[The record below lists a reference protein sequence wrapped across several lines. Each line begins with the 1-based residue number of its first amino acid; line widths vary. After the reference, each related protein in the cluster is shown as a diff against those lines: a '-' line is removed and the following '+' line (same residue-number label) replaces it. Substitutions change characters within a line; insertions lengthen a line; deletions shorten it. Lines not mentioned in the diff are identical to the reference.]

1 MSDVDLIINVH
12 TNGIKDVANLSASV
26 KALTANLREITI
38 PMTKL
43 DVQSRAVNKALG
55 VTSRG
60 MKDHANSIKELKQ
73 NQRALGEESKRLKK
87 DIAAYTGAIRAAGGP
102 TTALGKELTST
113 RTRLQA
119 MGAGM
124 RGARVRAFG
133 SDISNVSLKMQKMG
147 KDAQFVGRSLMIN
160 LTAPIMLFGR
170 LGFQSLL
177 AIDKESTRLSKVF
190 DSVAMSAEQAAIK
203 VGLLAGEMPDAKQTA
218 VINGMLEAFKELD
231 SGLTSVSSKFG
242 VSKDIV
248 VGLASDFAE
257 LGIIAQDNVIQLTE
271 LTTTIEKL
279 GGMDIGPAKDLS
291 QALYFNSRRAFEANG
306 AFRLVTDAVERE
318 TMAIRSAQTQLAMF
332 NAIENVTA
340 LTLQDLADALPEV
353 GSMATAF
360 GLSMTEA
367 AAMLAPMKSAGL
379 DVGASATSIKTS
391 LQRLILPTAK
401 NIKFMA
407 QLASQY
413 GVTTD
418 ATNAFN
424 LTTKTGLVGL
434 AAIVDVFSKIKD
446 SAAGTE
452 GALKLMSQMF
462 EKRQGPRMYI
472 AIEQLAL
479 FNKELN
485 TLTRRSGSAEGALA
499 SQAEKAI
506 VAYNKLNNTTLKE
519 TIDNFRDIGILARV
533 AAGTKG
539 TTVDG
544 YKGAGAG
551 GALASVDIAG
561 AKAARAAVATRVR
574 EDRAKGKDSF
584 AGVTSEA
591 GRAMLVELAGPI
603 TATEIANNE
612 LDISLASLSVS
623 VQKIKNNFKLFAAEI
638 LKTLGPAIKWL
649 SKKLEDFQKF
659 WKGLAQSTKD
669 SVALVVTGVLVFL
682 ALIGPAVIL
691 MGTFQASI
699 GVLGRGFAHFLPK
712 IRNAEGGL
720 VAFGSS
726 AEVARH
732 KIDRFYQSIR
742 NKASG
747 ALEAG
752 TRAGMKSMGTLD
764 AAGIAVNQSSGTV
777 GKAVRAGAAVNLAGN
792 VAPVPED
799 FSLLAKGSPERAAV
813 VAKNRAARLTHAASG
828 RGAVDQYMR
837 NEAQMLGKKG
847 MRLNAAGRVIG
858 PGSSGFVG
866 GGMLGKVSD
875 ASALRESRFAARGL
889 TRGTGGEVFRTTRK
903 GIERQITES
912 QGMRLARGGI
922 GSKMTSVR
930 LGATE
935 AVRSIGGAP
944 AKAMQ
949 GYRNSVLGAKAA
961 LRAMRVEQMAVGGG
975 SFLKTA
981 MVAMKGFAS
990 ATKLGTIALKLFKF
1004 AMISTGIGVVIAAV
1018 GIAILVIVKNFDK
1031 FKEAGAGAFAT
1042 IKEAFNIF
1050 KNALKEIARPFLDLF
1065 AMFGKGGKE
1074 GKTAVGGLAAAF
1086 GKIATA
1092 VKWVAGIFQKFVM
1105 NVIQPY
1111 LYAIINIVMFVVS
1124 IFKGNWG
1131 EAFDFL
1137 KAAVYQVVKF
1147 VVQGFALLI
1156 KGVIQVV
1163 AFGIKLVIGYFTLI
1177 PKAVAKSFSWLSKL
1191 PGMGFLKS
1199 IGNGIDNVIDG
1210 MYGMVDAAKAGAL
1223 GAVDSL
1229 ANAITKGLDKGISK
1243 GVKKSEGAIK
1253 IFGNNTKDEAEAAGE
1268 SIAGNMG
1275 EGFEKGDL
1283 GGKMKKAIEEVLQTL
1298 QDYVAGELKN
1308 AVDKYVTQAE
1318 NALKKQKDAALKVFE
1333 VQIETLGKLEKAQE
1347 SLTKTM
1353 AYESEKRKRIDDKAL
1368 TDEQYRRNYALAVYE
1383 GRTDDARML
1392 QLQQGADEKAFSEDI
1407 KAIETKRAKELAKEN
1422 LDALKTAINEAKD
1435 AAGKFFDESLIKF
1448 QEAAALVTKFPP
1460 VTIQDYQD
1468 QVGKLHT
1475 ITTDA
1480 SLANSEE
1487 FGKMFEAFATT
1498 INDKMPNKVI
1508 GAFSMNLD
1516 ELVVEAQRKYGL
1528 GGNPDEKSIIGATL
1542 GMLADIGGVF
1552 GDKKQEVVDAFGL
1565 VSTGL
1570 VGNFDVAKTEI
1581 LRIVDEEFL
1590 TPFAE
1595 ASLKFVTNWETIYT
1609 QAFIDGNKSIIDSFR
1624 NTVALNKD
1632 LMAEMAKNLD
1642 PAVNKWLALKAAIDA
1657 ANDAAAAGGGGGGDG
1672 SDSTMSRPSSAAG
1685 GRADVYS
1692 NMFDRGY
1699 TNTYQEFITGTGQTT
1714 QQAYAAANLKKGA
1727 FMPKPAFVP
1736 TSSSQT
1742 GFKGYA
1748 KGGVIPSRS
1757 SENGYIGSGF
1767 INAPT
1772 QEGVPALLH
1781 GGEYI
1786 VNAKAVARLGIGAL
1800 EKLNNNLIPRFAKGG
1815 YVAPKK
1821 GGIPFGGEDKIL
1833 ANSTKKAPQALQ
1845 GPYAT
1850 SIPVLASPTINLKK
1864 VPIVKNNMPGKG
1876 GYSTVRTASFGVGG
1890 GELLLPTVV
1899 QGKILSNTN
1908 AFNAF
1913 ANGGYKNHLG
1923 LYANSAAASKAAEV
1937 IHLSEANKFE
1947 KITKANIQRSGIYP
1961 GMQVFAPAAAPQ
1973 TMTLNGATYTLP
1985 AGMRF
1990 TPSNQPAQNI
2000 PTFSSPKPVTDPEQ
2014 RRADAIATSLANA
2027 KFAKE
2032 EADSLRPNGFQR
2044 LLGFDGKG
2052 NDIRDMGSFGGMI
2065 KGLANIPLGL
2075 TQITG
2080 ELVVGA
2086 VKSFGTTFS
2095 GKNAREYLN
2104 FGKTGPGWQ
2113 ERGLRVL
2120 EDVINVASVVPLV
2133 RGLTAGP
2140 RLAVGGAIKKYA
2152 LKDAAAVLEKESGI
2166 NLLTGIKNM
2175 AGGNTYS
2182 GLKTQGFILK
2192 GLETEALASRGMGL
2206 KDVMLEHAM
2215 TLRNKG
2221 AMDVDSWIVKGALG
2235 PGPAVPAGVGVPDI
2249 FGGSA
2254 TGSYAG
2260 RKLASDPASKLD
2272 FANLV
2277 KIGEKAGSHPGGFY
2291 KDQVSQIEYY
2301 LKQPTG
2307 HNVLPQD
2314 LIENELLANALYRE
2328 VGVATNKLQ
2337 TIMTASG
2344 PALISE
2350 IIPKTPF
2357 LNTFKEQFAS
2367 PDFTSAIQKDFA
2379 VDAWLGNYDVI
2390 GADTPNILNS
2400 VGGPVRIDAGGAMK
2414 FSGTGRLK
2422 SSFALYD
2429 KFGPIVG
2436 ELKSMLT
2443 GGSHRSYDHAA
2454 SVFGSMS
2461 PEALATSAKSLQSIT
2476 PERIS
2481 EIVRSTIT
2489 NPESAQNYIEIL
2501 IARRNDILNQLIGN
2515 REAIVNNPAA
2525 SSVTDDFW
2533 GSFTE
2538 PATVAPVKKPNLIEK
2553 ISDKYYAAYDKI
2565 NKKFFTKNDF
2575 GQYTGEEVNANRVQ
2589 AGLQPFKLKD
2599 EFDSLTSY
2607 YKNSY
2612 DKYGN
2617 PILPTTRSVN
2627 PTFMFADKPRLT
2639 MIDLLETLNLKQ
2651 ANVQH
2656 PMMTRIFTN
2665 AQRAAMDK
2673 YTSDIMLNSTLQ
2685 HGMLAE
2691 SGVDIKYPG
2700 NSTAK
2705 PYDTTTLELLVKASE
2720 YEAKLGYVGKYTKA
2734 HQRLQYPTQIYSD
2747 AEFEQVFNQAGGNL
2761 ISNARRSGLDPKTKY
2776 PMYSIKTGRGSKLKD
2791 TTIFG
2796 SPNQIGKKNILG
2808 TPEIGSEIPRVVF
2821 NPGSQNFIPRFVY
2834 EALTSPV
2841 IPQPRF
2847 EGNPFLET
2855 GQLEFDSLKYFS
2867 QDQNNN
2873 MIKTAYAG
2881 KPSTPAYFAEAID
2894 LMVKGADLSGLHPEL
2909 SPYILGMA
2917 NSKEMV
2923 FAGLR
2928 SFYPSSLSPNGELL
2942 GLAEIIE
2949 QIGFQSKHNPEAQE
2963 AYVFLFEELMKD
2975 YNMFLSNRTTT
2986 QAGHK
2991 GFAYT
2996 PAMGNE
3002 LSFAENTSRMFSE
3015 LLQSGNSVPNYI
3027 KDFMPDDYADAFY
3040 GLTKPSLSH
3049 FHYDS
3054 VFGIQRAAKLI
3065 KVSDLAGKYNI
3076 PNMSAPLAHPIT
3088 LTPDLI
3094 NSNLTA
3100 EQLLAAER
3108 HIKSQEIFRQ
3118 FGSTHEQAIL
3128 QNSLKLNYAKTLRPM
3143 EYPDVYSPIQNLPFD
3158 FLLKNKLINDFEF
3171 AHWSNVL
3178 STRNYDISKLFHS
3191 LMLYRMNLQSGTP
3204 LTGEYFKIP
3213 TLEQSSRMITEKISF
3228 LEAQYDPSNLNPTA
3242 LSSPAFTMAN
3252 NSMEATL
3259 SLLDPIFGSSRR
3271 SSLSTANTGDILDME
3286 KIWNF
3291 DSVVFPLPVK
3301 PTVETLPAFERLKG
3315 TLSPFD
3321 VGVHSGAIPGLTK
3334 LKPPANLDRE
3344 IDNTESA
3351 TADSPFWAQT
3361 TYKPITGKP
3370 LLKGA
3375 TYSFS
3380 GGALYVPEAY
3390 DLLKLLVQQKNGG
3403 ASLPQ
3408 FTGNLKEGFGSTKGI
3423 TARNFEAVGGAQLAQ
3438 NLSPTNAMMTA
3449 ASQFFDYDPSRF
3461 GKAADGRLVSPTN
3474 VMFSASEL
3482 NDALSRIF
3490 QPPMSGYIVR
3500 QPKVMPDPEGW
3511 QRQSVISS
3519 EPEVLAR
3526 YQQPAQSQVP
3536 NFEQMKERLVE
3547 MYNSLIQPGLKL
3559 KTKDFEQDWENISP
3573 DFARLLHDNIDKSV
3587 INDIDTMLRPH
3598 EADYSIK
3605 GFETLQH
3612 KKALEYLQ
3620 RMMNTLNSDFN
3631 FFGGGDTGTR
3641 VKNIIPGYKTG
3652 GYVPGA
3658 PSMAVPAILH
3668 GGEYVVNAD
3677 AVRNMGVSAMQ
3688 SINRSKFN
3696 VPSGSPSYSGG
3707 GTTSVSTVNIN
3718 VDTFVGEEEWFKSMM
3733 KSYNVNV
3740 LPKMNKAAGNESRT
3754 FSSYNGI
3761 Q

>member
-43 DVQSRAVNKALG
+43 DTQSRAVNKAIG
-55 VTSRG
+55 ITNRG
-60 MKDHANSIKELKQ
+60 MNDHAKTIKGLKE
-73 NQRALGEESKRLKK
+73 NQRALGEESKRLKNN
-87 DIAAYTGAIRAAGGP
+87 IVAYTGAIRAAGGP

-113 RTRLQA
+113 KIRLQSMSA
-119 MGAGM
+119 AM

-133 SDISNVSLKMQKMG
+133 SDIASVSLRMQKMG

-160 LTAPIMLFGR
+160 LTAPIMLFAR

-177 AIDKESTRLSKVF
+177 KVDKEATRLSKVF
-190 DSVAMSAEQAAIK
+190 DSVAMSAEQAAMK
-203 VGLLAGEMPDAKQTA
+203 VGLLEGAIPSPDQARVMKEMVSNFKALD
-218 VINGMLEAFKELD
+218 KELT
-231 SGLTSVSSKFG
+231 GVSSKFG

-257 LGIIAQDNVIQLTE
+257 LGVVGQENVVTLTE

-291 QALYFNSRRAFEANG
+291 QALYFNAKRAFEANG
-306 AFRLVTDAVERE
+306 AFRLVTSALERE
-318 TMAIRSAQTQLAMF
+318 TMAIGAAKTQLAMF

-340 LTLQDLADALPEV
+340 LTLQDLADSLPEV

-367 AAMLAPMKSAGL
+367 AAMLAPMKAAGL

-391 LQRLILPTAK
+391 LQRLIVPTKK
-401 NIKFMA
+401 NIDFMA
-407 QLASQY
+407 KLAAQY
-413 GVTTD
+413 GVTSEATD
-418 ATNAFN
+418 AFKN
-424 LTTKTGLVGL
+424 TTKTGLVGL
-434 AAIVDVFSKIKD
+434 EAIVDVFSKVKD

-452 GALKLMSQMF
+452 GALKLMSQLF
-462 EKRQGPRMYI
+462 EKRQGPRMFI
-472 AIEQLAL
+472 AIEQLAM

-485 TLTRRSGSAEGALA
+485 TLTRKTNSAEAALA
-499 SQAEKAI
+499 APAEAAI
-506 VAYNKLNNTTLKE
+506 AAYNKLNNTSLKE

-533 AAGTKG
+533 ASGTVG

-551 GALASVDIAG
+551 GKLSKTDIEG
-561 AKAARAAVATRVR
+561 AKAARTAVAAKVR
-574 EDRAKGKDSF
+574 DDRSKGIDSF
-584 AGVTSEA
+584 ANVTTEA
-591 GRAMLVELAGPI
+591 GKAMLVQLAGPI
-603 TATEIANNE
+603 TATEIANQE
-612 LDISLASLSVS
+612 LDISLKSLSVS

-638 LKTLGPAIKWL
+638 LSNLGPAIKWL
-649 SKKLEDFQKF
+649 SAKMEQFREY
-659 WKGLAQSTKD
+659 WEGLSQSTRD
-669 SVALVVTGVLVFL
+669 NVTRVIGIVLLFL
-682 ALIGPAVIL
+682 AAMGPVVIAL
-691 MGTFQASI
+691 GTMQASI
-699 GVLGRGFAHFLPK
+699 GVLGRGFAFFLPK

-732 KIDRFYQSIR
+732 KIDKFYNKLR
-742 NKASG
+742 NIKSGAASG
-747 ALEAG
+747 LMTASSA
-752 TRAGMKSMGTLD
+752 TLD
-764 AAGIAVNQSSGTV
+764 AAGIAANQASGTV
-777 GKAVRAGAAVNLAGN
+777 GQAVRAGAAVNLAGN
-792 VAPVPED
+792 VAPVPES
-799 FSLLAKGSPERAAV
+799 FAHLAAGSPERAAV
-813 VAKNRAARLTHAASG
+813 VAKNRAARVAHATSG

-837 NEAQMLGKKG
+837 NETQMLGKKG
-847 MRLNAAGRVIG
+847 MRVNSAGRVIG
-858 PGSSGFVG
+858 PGSTGFVKG
-866 GGMLGKVSD
+866 GKNLLEDVSQ

-903 GIERQITES
+903 GIERQITEN

-922 GSKMTSVR
+922 AGKMTSAK

-935 AVRSIGGAP
+935 AVRSIGAAP

-949 GYRNSVLGAKAA
+949 GYRNSILGAQSA
-961 LRAMRVEQMAVGGG
+961 LRAMRIQQMAVGGG
-975 SFLKTA
+975 GPIRTA

-1004 AMISTGIGVVIAAV
+1004 AMISTGIGVVIAAI

-1031 FKEAGAGAFAT
+1031 FKEAGSGAFKT
-1042 IKEAFNIF
+1042 IKDAFTIF
-1050 KNALKEIARPFLDLF
+1050 KNALLEIARPFLDLF
-1065 AMFGKGGKE
+1065 AMFGKGGAE
-1074 GKTAVGGLAAAF
+1074 GGDAISGLAAAF
-1086 GKIATA
+1086 GGIATA
-1092 VKWVAGIFQKFVM
+1092 VKFVAGLFQKFVM

-1111 LYAIINIVMFVVS
+1111 LYMIINIVMFVVS

-1137 KAAVYQVVKF
+1137 KAAVFQVLKF
-1147 VVQGFALLI
+1147 VVQAFALLI

-1177 PKAVAKSFSWLSKL
+1177 PKAVAKAFGWLSKL
-1191 PGMGFLKS
+1191 PGMGFLS
-1199 IGNGIDNVIDG
+1199 SVGDGINGVIDG
-1210 MYGMVDAAKAGAL
+1210 LYGMVDAGKGAAM
-1223 GAVDSL
+1223 GAVDSI
-1229 ANAITKGLDKGISK
+1229 AGAITNGLDKGISK
-1243 GVKKSEGAIK
+1243 GVKKSKGAID
-1253 IFGNNTKDEAEAAGE
+1253 IFKNKGTTNAEPAGE
-1268 SIAGNMG
+1268 AIADDMG
-1275 EGFEKGDL
+1275 DGFADGDL
-1283 GGKMKKAIEEVLQTL
+1283 AGAMKKEINGAVQEL
-1298 QDYVAGELKN
+1298 QDYVSGELKN
-1308 AVDKYVTQAE
+1308 AVDKYLTQAE
-1318 NALKKQKDAALKVFE
+1318 DALKKQKESALKVFE
-1333 VQIETLGKLEKAQE
+1333 VQITTLDKLEKAQE
-1347 SLTKTM
+1347 SLTRTM
-1353 AYESEKRKRIDDKAL
+1353 AYESEKRKRIDEKAL
-1368 TDEQYRRNYALAVYE
+1368 TDEQFRRNYALAVYE
-1383 GRTDDARML
+1383 GRVDDARMM
-1392 QLQQGADEKAFSEDI
+1392 QLEQGLDEKSFTEDL
-1407 KAIETKRAKELAKEN
+1407 KTIETKRSEELAKEN
-1422 LDALKTAINEAKD
+1422 LDALKTAINEAKE

-1448 QEAAALVTKFPP
+1448 QEAAALITKFPP
-1460 VTIQDYQD
+1460 ITIQDYQD

-1480 SLANSEE
+1480 ALANSTE
-1487 FGKMFEAFATT
+1487 FGNMFETFVTT

-1516 ELVVEAQRKYGL
+1516 DLVIEAQKKYGL
-1528 GGNPDEKSIIGATL
+1528 GGNPEENSIIGATI

-1552 GDKKQEVVDAFGL
+1552 GDKKQTVIDAFGL

-1581 LRIVDEEFL
+1581 LRIVDEDFL

-1595 ASLKFVTNWETIYT
+1595 ASLKFVTNWETIYK
-1609 QAFIDGNKSIIDSFR
+1609 QAIIDGNISITDSLR
-1624 NTVALNKD
+1624 NNVAINAD
-1632 LMAEMAKNLD
+1632 LFAEMRGHLD
-1642 PAVNKWLALKAAIDA
+1642 ETTKKWLALKVQA
-1657 ANDAAAAGGGGGGDG
+1657 DAAAAAQEAAAGAGGGGG
-1672 SDSTMSRPSSAAG
+1672 
-1685 GRADVYS
+1685 
-1692 NMFDRGY
+1692 
-1699 TNTYQEFITGTGQTT
+1699 TGTGYTPT
-1714 QQAYAAANLKKGA
+1714 AYDLMEIRRAKGMIEAQAGIAARPTIFA
-1727 FMPKPAFVP
+1727 PKNVP
-1736 TSSSQT
+1736 K
-1742 GFKGYA
+1742 KGYA

-1757 SENGYIGSGF
+1757 DESGYIGSGF

-1800 EKLNNNLIPRFAKGG
+1800 EKLNNNLIPRFKKGG

-1864 VPIVKNNMPGKG
+1864 VPIVKNNMPGEG

-1923 LYANSAAASKAAEV
+1923 VYANSAAASKAAEV

-1961 GMQVFAPAAAPQ
+1961 GMPMFAPAGVPQ
-1973 TMTLNGATYTLP
+1973 TMTLNGVTYTLP

-2014 RRADAIATSLANA
+2014 RRADAIATSLGKA
-2027 KFAKE
+2027 KLAKE

-2052 NDIRDMGSFGGMI
+2052 NDIRDMDSFGGMI

-2075 TQITG
+2075 TQIAG

-2086 VKSFGTTFS
+2086 AKSFGTTFS

-2113 ERGLRVL
+2113 ERGLRVF
-2120 EDVINVASVVPLV
+2120 EDVMNIASVVPLV
-2133 RGLTAGP
+2133 RGLTTGP
-2140 RLAVGGAIKKYA
+2140 RLAVGAAIKKYA

-2436 ELKSMLT
+2436 ELKSMMT

-2489 NPESAQNYIEIL
+2489 NPESAQSYIEIL

-2575 GQYTGEEVNANRVQ
+2575 GTYTGEEVNANRVQ

-2639 MIDLLETLNLKQ
+2639 MIDLLETWNLKQ

-2761 ISNARRSGLDPKTKY
+2761 ISNASRSGLDPKIKY
-2776 PMYSIKTGRGSKLKD
+2776 PMYSIKTGRGSNLKD

-2808 TPEIGSEIPRVVF
+2808 TPEIGSEIPRVAF

-2855 GQLEFDSLKYFS
+2855 GQLEFDSIKYFT
-2867 QDQNNN
+2867 QDQNSN

-2949 QIGFQSKHNPEAQE
+2949 QIGFQSKNNPRAQE

-3054 VFGIQRAAKLI
+3054 VFGLQRAAKLI
-3065 KVSDLAGKYNI
+3065 KVSDLAGKYDI
-3076 PNMSAPLAHPIT
+3076 PNMSSPLAHPIT

-3094 NSNLTA
+3094 SSNFTA

-3128 QNSLKLNYAKTLRPM
+3128 ENSLKLNYAKTLRPT
-3143 EYPDVYSPIQNLPFD
+3143 EYPDVYSPGQPLPFD

-3213 TLEQSSRMITEKISF
+3213 TLEQSSKMITEKISF

-3259 SLLDPIFGSSRR
+3259 SLLDPIFGSARR

-3321 VGVHSGAIPGLTK
+3321 VGVHSGAIPGLTR

-3390 DLLKLLVQQKNGG
+3390 DLLKFLVQQKNGG
-3403 ASLPQ
+3403 ASLEQ

-3423 TARNFEAVGGAQLAQ
+3423 TAKGFEHVGGAQLAQ

-3449 ASQFFDYDPSRF
+3449 ASQFFDYDPSRL
-3461 GKAADGRLVSPTN
+3461 GRSVDGRLVSPTN

-3500 QPKVMPDPEGW
+3500 QPLVMPDPEGW

-3605 GFETLQH
+3605 GFETLQN

-3631 FFGGGDTGTR
+3631 FFGGGNTGTR

-3754 FSSYNGI
+3754 FTSYNGI
-3761 Q
+3761 N

>member
-38 PMTKL
+38 PMSKL

-55 VTSRG
+55 MTNRG
-60 MKDHANSIKELKQ
+60 MGDHAKTIKGLKE
-73 NQRALGEESKRLKK
+73 NQRALGEESKRLKVN
-87 DIAAYTGAIRAAGGP
+87 IIAYTGAIRAAGGP

-113 RTRLQA
+113 KTHLQA
-119 MGAGM
+119 MSASM

-133 SDISNVSLKMQKMG
+133 SDISSVSLRMQKMG

-160 LTAPIMLFGR
+160 LTAPIMLFAR
-170 LGFQSLL
+170 LGFQALL
-177 AIDKESTRLSKVF
+177 SIDKESTRLAKVF
-190 DSVAMSAEQAAIK
+190 DSVAMSAEQAAMKI
-203 VGLLAGEMPDAKQTA
+203 GLLPGQMPSPEQAGVIDKMVSSFKQ
-218 VINGMLEAFKELD
+218 LD
-231 SGLTSVSSKFG
+231 SALTGVSSEFG
-242 VSKDIV
+242 VSKDVV

-257 LGIIAQDNVIQLTE
+257 LGIVSADNIVQLTT

-279 GGMDIGPAKDLS
+279 GGMDIGPSKDLS
-291 QALYFNSRRAFEANG
+291 QALYFNARRAFEANG
-306 AFRLVTDAVERE
+306 AFKKVTDSVERE
-318 TMAIRSAQTQLAMF
+318 TMAIKAAQTQLAMF

-367 AAMLAPMKSAGL
+367 AAMLAPMKAAGL

-407 QLASQY
+407 QLAAQY
-413 GVTTD
+413 GVTSDATD
-418 ATNAFN
+418 AFKN
-424 LTTKTGLVGL
+424 TTKTGLVGL
-434 AAIVDVFSKIKD
+434 EALVDVFSKVKD

-452 GALKLMSQMF
+452 GALKLMSQLF

-479 FNKELN
+479 FNKQLN
-485 TLTRRSGSAEGALA
+485 TATRISGSAVDKLA
-499 SQAEKAI
+499 SPAERAI
-506 VAYNKLNNTTLKE
+506 AAYNKLNKTTLKE

-533 AAGTKG
+533 ASGTVG
-539 TTVDG
+539 QTVDG
-544 YKGAGAG
+544 YKGKGAG
-551 GALASVDIAG
+551 GTLSSKDIGG
-561 AKAARAAVATRVR
+561 AKAARTAVADKVR
-574 EDRAKGKDSF
+574 QDRSKGVDSF

-591 GRAMLVELAGPI
+591 GRAMLVELAGPT
-603 TATEIANNE
+603 TAAEIASQE
-612 LDISLASLSVS
+612 LDVSLKSLSVS

-638 LKTLGPAIKWL
+638 LNATGPAIKWL
-649 SKKLEDFQKF
+649 SAKLEQFQKY
-659 WKGLAQSTKD
+659 WDGLAQSTKD
-669 SVALVVTGVLVFL
+669 NVAKVIGFVLLLL
-682 ALIGPAVIL
+682 AAIGPFVIA
-691 MGTFQASI
+691 MGTMQASI

-712 IRNAEGGL
+712 IKNAEGGI
-720 VAFGSS
+720 VSFGSS
-726 AEVARH
+726 AEAARH
-732 KIDRFYQSIR
+732 KIDAFYNKLR
-742 NKASG
+742 N
-747 ALEAG
+747 
-752 TRAGMKSMGTLD
+752 MKSGVLSGLSTTSSATLD
-764 AAGIAVNQSSGTV
+764 AAGIAANQASGTV

-792 VAPVPED
+792 VAPVPEA
-799 FSLLAKGSPERAAV
+799 FAHLAPGSPERAAI
-813 VAKNRAARLTHAASG
+813 VAKNRAARAAHAASG
-828 RGAVDQYMR
+828 RGVVDQYMR
-837 NEAQMLGKKG
+837 NETQMLGAKG
-847 MRLNAAGRVIG
+847 MRLNSAGRVIG
-858 PGSSGFVG
+858 PGSTGFVG
-866 GGMLGKVSD
+866 GGILGEVSD

-889 TRGTGGEVFRTTRK
+889 TRGTGGELFRTTRK
-903 GIERQITES
+903 GVERQITES

-922 GSKMTSVR
+922 AGKMTSVK
-930 LGATE
+930 LGAVE
-935 AVRSIGGAP
+935 AVRSIGAAP

-961 LRAMRVEQMAVGGG
+961 LRAMRVEQRALGGG
-975 SFLKTA
+975 NFLTTA
-981 MVAMKGFAS
+981 ITAMKGFLS
-990 ATKLGTIALKLFKF
+990 QTKLGTIALKLFKL
-1004 AMISTGIGVVIAAV
+1004 AMMSTGVGVVIAAV

-1031 FKEAGAGAFAT
+1031 FKTAGAGAFNT
-1042 IKEAFNIF
+1042 IKQAFTIF
-1050 KNALKEIARPFLDLF
+1050 KNALLEIARPFLDLF
-1065 AMFGKGGKE
+1065 AQFGKGGAQ
-1074 GKTAVGGLAAAF
+1074 GKSAIGGLAAAF
-1086 GKIATA
+1086 GGIAKA
-1092 VKWVAGIFQKFVM
+1092 IKFVANLFM
-1105 NVIQPY
+1105 KFVTNVIQPY
-1111 LYAIINIVMFVVS
+1111 LYMIINIVMFVVS
-1124 IFKGNWG
+1124 IFTGKWG
-1131 EAFDFL
+1131 DAFGFL
-1137 KAAVYQVVKF
+1137 TAVVSQVAKF
-1147 VVQGFALLI
+1147 VVQAFALLV
-1156 KGVIQVV
+1156 KGMISLV
-1163 AFGIKLVIGYFTLI
+1163 AFGIKLVLGYFTLI
-1177 PKAVAKSFSWLSKL
+1177 PKAVAKSFGWLSKL

-1199 IGNGIDNVIDG
+1199 IGNGIDNVVDG
-1210 MYGMVDAAKAGAL
+1210 LFHMVDVGKGAAI
-1223 GAVDSL
+1223 GAVD
-1229 ANAITKGLDKGISK
+1229 AIAGAITGGLDKGISK
-1243 GVKKSEGAIK
+1243 GIKKSKGAVDLFK
-1253 IFGNNTKDEAEAAGE
+1253 KKGSTSAEPAGE
-1268 SIAGNMG
+1268 AIADDMG
-1275 EGFEKGDL
+1275 DGFAKGDV
-1283 GGKMKKAIEEVLQTL
+1283 GGKMKKEIEGVLQTL

-1308 AVDKYVTQAE
+1308 AVDKYLTQAE
-1318 NALKKQKDAALKVFE
+1318 NALKKQKDAALKVFQ
-1333 VQIETLGKLEKAQE
+1333 VQIETLDKLEKAQE

-1407 KAIETKRAKELAKEN
+1407 KAIETKRAEELAKEN

-1448 QEAAALVTKFPP
+1448 QEAAALITKFPP
-1460 VTIQDYQD
+1460 ITIQDYQD

-1480 SLANSEE
+1480 ALANSTE
-1487 FGKMFEAFATT
+1487 FGNMFETFVTT

-1516 ELVVEAQRKYGL
+1516 DLVIEAQKKYGL

-1542 GMLADIGGVF
+1542 GMLADIGGTF
-1552 GDKKQEVVDAFGL
+1552 GDKKQTVIDAFGL

-1570 VGNFDVAKTEI
+1570 VGNFTEAKTEI
-1581 LRIVDEEFL
+1581 LRVVDEEFL
-1590 TPFAE
+1590 TPFA
-1595 ASLKFVTNWETIYT
+1595 ASSTTFVTNWETIYK
-1609 QAFIDGNKSIIDSFR
+1609 QAFIDGNRSIVDSFR

-1657 ANDAAAAGGGGGGDG
+1657 ANDAASGGGGGGDTSG
-1672 SDSTMSRPSSAAG
+1672 TPSTNPTTMG

-1692 NMFDRGY
+1692 NMVARGY
-1699 TNTYQEFITGTGQTT
+1699 TNTYQQFITGTGQTT
-1714 QQAYAAANLKKGA
+1714 QQAYAAAALKKGA
-1727 FMPKPAFVP
+1727 FVP
-1736 TSSSQT
+1736 IVAPQSTRNA
-1742 GFKGYA
+1742 KGYA
-1748 KGGVIPSRS
+1748 RGGSIPSRNDQ
-1757 SENGYIGSGF
+1757 NGYIGSGF

-1786 VNAKAVARLGIGAL
+1786 INAKAVSRLGLGAL

-1833 ANSTKKAPQALQ
+1833 ANSTQKAPQPLQ

-1864 VPIVKNNMPGKG
+1864 VPIVKNNMPGEG

-1947 KITKANIQRSGIYP
+1947 KITKANIQRSGIYS
-1961 GMQVFAPAAAPQ
+1961 GMGMFAPAAAPQ
-1973 TMTLNGATYTLP
+1973 TMTLNGVTYTLP
-1985 AGMRF
+1985 AGMSF
-1990 TPSNQPAQNI
+1990 TPSNQPAQAT
-2000 PTFSSPKPVTDPEQ
+2000 TFLSSPKPVTDPR
-2014 RRADAIATSLANA
+2014 RRAADAQATSLANA

-2032 EADSLRPNGFQR
+2032 ETDSLRPNGFQR
-2044 LLGFDGKG
+2044 LLGFDGQG
-2052 NDIRDMGSFGGMI
+2052 NDIRDLNSFGSTAA
-2065 KGLANIPLGL
+2065 GLLNIPIGL
-2075 TQITG
+2075 TQIAG
-2080 ELVVGA
+2080 EMVVGA
-2086 VKSFGTTFS
+2086 IKSFGTTFS

-2104 FGKTGPGWQ
+2104 FGETGPGWK

-2120 EDVINVASVVPLV
+2120 EDGINIASIFPLV
-2133 RGLTAGP
+2133 RGLTTGP
-2140 RLAVGGAIKKYA
+2140 RLAISGAIKNFV

-2166 NLLTGIKNM
+2166 NFLTGIKNM

-2192 GLETEALASRGMGL
+2192 GLEKEALASRGMGL

-2277 KIGEKAGSHPGGFY
+2277 KIGGKAGSHPGGFY

-2307 HNVLPQD
+2307 HNVLPQE

-2367 PDFTSAIQKDFA
+2367 PDFTAAVQKDFA

-2390 GADTPNILNS
+2390 GGDTPNILNS

-2436 ELKSMLT
+2436 ELKSMMT
-2443 GGSHRSYDHAA
+2443 GGSHISYSNAA

-2461 PEALATSAKSLQSIT
+2461 PEAMATSAKSLQSIT

-2533 GSFTE
+2533 GSFLE

-2575 GQYTGEEVNANRVQ
+2575 GKYTGEEVNANRVQ

-2761 ISNARRSGLDPKTKY
+2761 ISNASKSGLDPKTKY

-2808 TPEIGSEIPRVVF
+2808 IPEIGSEIPRVVF
-2821 NPGSQNFIPRFVY
+2821 NPESQNFIPRFVY

-2894 LMVKGADLSGLHPEL
+2894 LMVRGADLSGLYPEL

-2942 GLAEIIE
+2942 DLAEMIE
-2949 QIGFQSKHNPEAQE
+2949 KIGYQSKKNPEAQE
-2963 AYVFLFEELMKD
+2963 AYLFLFEELMRD

-2986 QAGHK
+2986 QAGYK
-2991 GFAYT
+2991 GVAYT

-3002 LSFAENTSRMFSE
+3002 LSFAENTSRMFTE

-3027 KDFMPDDYADAFY
+3027 KDFMPDDYADVFY
-3040 GLTKPSLSH
+3040 GLTKPSLPQ
-3049 FHYDS
+3049 FHYDAK
-3054 VFGIQRAAKLI
+3054 FGINRAAKLI
-3065 KVSDLAGKYNI
+3065 KVSDLAGKYDI

-3108 HIKSQEIFRQ
+3108 HTKSQEIFRQ

-3128 QNSLKLNYAKTLRPM
+3128 ENSLKLNYAKTLRPT

-3171 AHWSNVL
+3171 THWSNVL

-3301 PTVETLPAFERLKG
+3301 PIVETLPAFERLKG

-3321 VGVHSGAIPGLTK
+3321 VGIHSGAIPGLTR

-3390 DLLKLLVQQKNGG
+3390 DLLKFLVQQKNGG
-3403 ASLPQ
+3403 ASLEQ
-3408 FTGNLKEGFGSTKGI
+3408 FTGNLKEGFGSIKGI
-3423 TARNFEAVGGAQLAQ
+3423 TARNFEAVGSAQLAQ
-3438 NLSPTNAMMTA
+3438 NLSPENAMMTA
-3449 ASQFFDYDPSRF
+3449 ASQFFDYDPTRL
-3461 GKAADGRLVSPTN
+3461 GNGADGRLVSPTN

-3482 NDALSRIF
+3482 NEALSRIF

-3500 QPKVMPDPEGW
+3500 QPLVMPDPEGW

-3526 YQQPAQSQVP
+3526 YQQPAKSQVP

-3573 DFARLLHDNIDKSV
+3573 DFAQLLHGNIDKSV
-3587 INDIDTMLRPH
+3587 INDIDTMLRPF

-3605 GFETLQH
+3605 AFETLQN

-3631 FFGGGDTGTR
+3631 FFGGGNTGTR

-3652 GYVPGA
+3652 GYVPGS
-3658 PSMAVPAILH
+3658 PSTPFPAMLH
-3668 GGEYVVNAD
+3668 GGEYVINAD
-3677 AVRNMGVSAMQ
+3677 AVRSMGVRTMQ

-3754 FSSYNGI
+3754 FTSYNGI
-3761 Q
+3761 N